1 MDLSLLQMVLS
12 ARFAQV
18 ATSDITHINTLDVGR
33 RYRVTYARRQET
45 RYGLAILLNL
55 RVDPPTNSIKV
66 YFPAKFTEVFL
77 DEYITHINNGTR
89 TYHLVYHGL
98 YPNGRSFHLTLE
110 N

>member
-1 MDLSLLQMVLS
+1 MDLS

-18 ATSDITHINTLDVGR
+18 ASSDITHINTLDVGR
-33 RYRVTYARRQET
+33 RYRLTYTRRQET
-45 RYGLAILLNL
+45 RYGSAILLTL

-66 YFPAKFTEVFL
+66 YLPARFTEVFL
-77 DEYITHINNGTR
+77 DEDIIQINNDTR

-98 YPNGRSFHLTLE
+98 YPNGRSFHRTLE